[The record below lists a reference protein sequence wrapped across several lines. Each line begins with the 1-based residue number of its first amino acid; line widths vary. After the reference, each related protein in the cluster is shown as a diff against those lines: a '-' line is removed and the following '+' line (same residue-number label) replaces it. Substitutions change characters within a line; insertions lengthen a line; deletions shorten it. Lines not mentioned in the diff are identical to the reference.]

1 MMLRLTEHRL
11 RSLIKTLLRETTS
24 PTANT
29 WGQSFI
35 QKNKLEKP
43 QLLQNYRVIF
53 NKERIAFYLNYHALY
68 LSETGLG
75 HTQDPHYMS
84 SFTASIGK
92 SIKAFFKDW
101 IHANPDGSIPYYD
114 EDDIGYEIAEFMLEG
129 LHGEADIFQIEIR
142 NINTG
147 KNILTAYDY
156 SDTEVDYGDEDEGD
170 VGGVVSMSSAPTI
183 YRPSDDDLL
192 ADENIDKFDKMIL
205 KNLAIIKV
213 IRWYLSNEW
222 QSYSAGQTPNDKA
235 SNYNIP
241 HGSTSDSDWVDKFG
255 TAPSTSPIPTSAPIP
270 QPSTPKLSSTE
281 KALKQKNKEAEI
293 YSQWDQQNQ
302 SLNDKYFKKPT
313 PTKPKNK
320 K

>member
-1 MMLRLTEHRL
+1 MLRLTEHKL
-11 RSLIKTLLRETTS
+11 RSLIKHIILETAS
-24 PTANT
+24 PEANI
-29 WGQSFI
+29 WGQNFI
-35 QKNKLEKP
+35 KKIKSEKP
-43 QLLQNYRVIF
+43 ELLQNYRIIF
-53 NKERIAFYLNYHALY
+53 NKEHIAFFLNYHSLY
-68 LSETGLG
+68 LSETALG
-75 HTQDPHYMS
+75 NTENGEMN
-84 SFTASIGK
+84 SFTVRIGK
-92 SIKAFFKDW
+92 TIKNLFKGW
-101 IHANPDGSIPYYD
+101 LEANPNGDNPYYD
-114 EDDIGYEIAEFMLEG
+114 DDDIGYELGEFMLEG
-129 LHGEADIFQIEIR
+129 LHGEAEIFQIEIR

-170 VGGVVSMSSAPTI
+170 VGGVVSMSAAPTI

-192 ADENIDKFDKMIL
+192 AGENIDKFDKMIL

-241 HGSTSDSDWVDKFG
+241 HGSTSDADWVNKFG
-255 TAPSTSPIPTSAPIP
+255 TATSASPIPTSAPIP
-270 QPSTPKLSSTE
+270 QPSTPKLSAAE
-281 KALKQKNKEAEI
+281 KALKQKAKEAEI

-313 PTKPKNK
+313 PTKPKK
-320 K
+320 

>member
-1 MMLRLTEHRL
+1 MLRLTEQKL
-11 RSLIKTLLRETTS
+11 RSLIKHIILETAS
-24 PTANT
+24 PEANT
-29 WGQSFI
+29 WGQNFI
-35 QKNKLEKP
+35 KNIKLEKP
-43 QLLQNYRVIF
+43 ELLQNYRIIF
-53 NKERIAFYLNYHALY
+53 NKEHVAFFLNYHSLY
-68 LSETGLG
+68 LSETALG
-75 HTQDPHYMS
+75 NTENGEMN
-84 SFTASIGK
+84 SFTARIGK
-92 SIKAFFKDW
+92 SIKNIFNGWLAV
-101 IHANPDGSIPYYD
+101 NPNGDIPYY
-114 EDDIGYEIAEFMLEG
+114 EDDEIGYELGEFMLEG
-129 LHGEADIFQIEIR
+129 LHGEAEIFQIEIR

-192 ADENIDKFDKMIL
+192 ADENIDKFDKTIL

-241 HGSTSDSDWVDKFG
+241 HGSTSDADWVTKFG
-255 TAPSTSPIPTSAPIP
+255 TTDTAPNPPLPTPMP
-270 QPSTPKLSSTE
+270 QPTTPKLSAAE
-281 KALKQKNKEAEI
+281 KALKQKAKEAEI

-302 SLNDKYFKKPT
+302 SLNDKYFKKPI
-313 PTKPKNK
+313 PTKSK

>member
-1 MMLRLTEHRL
+1 MLRLTEQKL
-11 RSLIKTLLRETTS
+11 RSLIKRIILEAAA
-24 PTANT
+24 PNANT
-29 WGQSFI
+29 WGQNFI
-35 QKNKLEKP
+35 KNIKLEKP
-43 QLLQNYRVIF
+43 ELLQNYRIIF
-53 NKERIAFYLNYHALY
+53 NKEHIAFFLNYHSLY
-68 LSETGLG
+68 LSETALG
-75 HTQDPHYMS
+75 NTENGEMN
-84 SFTASIGK
+84 SFTVRIGK
-92 SIKAFFKDW
+92 SIKNIFNGWLA
-101 IHANPDGSIPYYD
+101 ANPNGDIPYYED
-114 EDDIGYEIAEFMLEG
+114 DDIGYELGEFMLEG
-129 LHGEADIFQIEIR
+129 LHGEAEIFQIEIR

-192 ADENIDKFDKMIL
+192 ADENIDKFDKTIL

-235 SNYNIP
+235 SNYNIQ
-241 HGSTSDSDWVDKFG
+241 HGSTSDADWVNKFG
-255 TAPSTSPIPTSAPIP
+255 TAPSTTSPIPTPTPIP
-270 QPSTPKLSSTE
+270 QPTTPKLSAAE
-281 KALKQKNKEAEI
+281 KALKQKAKEAEI

-313 PTKPKNK
+313 IPTKPKK
-320 K
+320 

>member
-1 MMLRLTEHRL
+1 MLRLTEQKL
-11 RSLIKTLLRETTS
+11 RSLIKHIILETAS
-24 PTANT
+24 PEANT
-29 WGQSFI
+29 WGQNFI
-35 QKNKLEKP
+35 KKIKSEKP
-43 QLLQNYRVIF
+43 ELLQNYRIIF
-53 NKERIAFYLNYHALY
+53 NKEHIAFFLNYHSLY
-68 LSETGLG
+68 LSETALG
-75 HTQDPHYMS
+75 NTENGEMN
-84 SFTASIGK
+84 SFTVRIGK
-92 SIKAFFKDW
+92 TIKNLFNGW
-101 IHANPDGSIPYYD
+101 LEANPNGDTPYYD
-114 EDDIGYEIAEFMLEG
+114 DDDIGYELGEFMLEG
-129 LHGEADIFQIEIR
+129 LHGEAEIFQIEIR

-170 VGGVVSMSSAPTI
+170 VGGVVSMSAAPTI

-213 IRWYLSNEW
+213 IRWYLSKEW

-241 HGSTSDSDWVDKFG
+241 HGSTSDADWVNKFG

-270 QPSTPKLSSTE
+270 SPPTPKLSAAE
-281 KALKQKNKEAEI
+281 KALKQKAKEAEI

-313 PTKPKNK
+313 PTKSK